1 MKIQITDLFSGL
13 VLFEHEAE
21 RNTVAL
27 TLVAA
32 VKARVNLTDAKLDG
46 ASLVGANLTDARLDG
61 ANLTDAN
68 LDGAN
73 LTDAKLVGAS
83 LVGANLDGASLVGA
97 KLVGANLVGANL
109 TDARLDGANL
119 TDAKLVCASLYG
131 ANLDGAS
138 LYGAN
143 LDGASLVG
151 AKLVG
156 ANLVGANLDGEIL
169 NKAPISLLNLHWPVL
184 ITSQYMRI
192 GCQRHTHKEWGA
204 FTDREIKSMAPGA
217 ISFWRKWKAPLLAL
231 CDINHEVLVATD
243 PVGTESEEE
252 KA

>member
-1 MKIQITDLFSGL
+1 MKIQIISRLSGA

-32 VKARVNLTDAKLDG
+32 VKARVNLTDARLDGANLYGARLLGAKLDG
-46 ASLVGANLTDARLDG
+46 ANLVGANLYGASLLGANLTDARLDG
-61 ANLTDAN
+61 ANLY
-68 LDGAN
+68 
-73 LTDAKLVGAS
+73 
-83 LVGANLDGASLVGA
+83 GA
-97 KLVGANLVGANL
+97 KLVGANLVGA
-109 TDARLDGANL
+109 
-119 TDAKLVCASLYG
+119 S
-131 ANLDGAS
+131 
-138 LYGAN
+138 
-143 LDGASLVG
+143 
-151 AKLVG
+151 
-156 ANLVGANLDGEIL
+156 LVGANLDGEIL

-204 FTDREIKSMAPGA
+204 FTNREIKSMAPGA

-243 PVGTESEEE
+243 PASKQSEEAE
-252 KA
+252 S

>member
-1 MKIQITDLFSGL
+1 MKIQIISRLSGA

-32 VKARVNLTDAKLDG
+32 VKARVNLTGARLLGAKLDG
-46 ASLVGANLTDARLDG
+46 ARLD
-61 ANLTDAN
+61 
-68 LDGAN
+68 
-73 LTDAKLVGAS
+73 
-83 LVGANLDGASLVGA
+83 GA

-109 TDARLDGANL
+109 YGARLVGA
-119 TDAKLVCASLYG
+119 K
-131 ANLDGAS
+131 
-138 LYGAN
+138 

-151 AKLVG
+151 AKLDGANLYGASLDGAKLDGASLVG
-156 ANLVGANLDGEIL
+156 ANLDGANLYGASLVGANLTDALLVGAKLDGASLVGANLDGEIL

-204 FTDREIKSMAPGA
+204 FTNREIKSMAPGA

-243 PVGTESEEE
+243 PASKQSEEAE
-252 KA
+252 S

>member
-32 VKARVNLTDAKLDG
+32 VKARASLVG

-61 ANLTDAN
+61 AKLI
-68 LDGAN
+68 GAN
-73 LTDAKLVGAS
+73 LVGANLYGASLVGASLDGAS
-83 LVGANLDGASLVGA
+83 LVGANLDCASLVA
-97 KLVGANLVGANL
+97 ANL
-109 TDARLDGANL
+109 TDAL
-119 TDAKLVCASLYG
+119 
-131 ANLDGAS
+131 
-138 LYGAN
+138 

-151 AKLVG
+151 A
-156 ANLVGANLDGEIL
+156 NLDGANLDGEIL

-204 FTDREIKSMAPGA
+204 FTNREIKSMAPGA

-243 PVGTESEEE
+243 PASKQSEEAE
-252 KA
+252 S

>member
-1 MKIQITDLFSGL
+1 MKIQIISRLSGA

-46 ASLVGANLTDARLDG
+46 ASLDGAKLDGAKLVGANLVG
-61 ANLTDAN
+61 ANLY
-68 LDGAN
+68 
-73 LTDAKLVGAS
+73 GAS

-97 KLVGANLVGANL
+97 NL
-109 TDARLDGANL
+109 TDARLDGA
-119 TDAKLVCASLYG
+119 K
-131 ANLDGAS
+131 LDGAR
-138 LYGAN
+138 
-143 LDGASLVG
+143 LVG
-151 AKLVG
+151 AKLDG
-156 ANLVGANLDGEIL
+156 AKLVGANLDGEIL

-243 PVGTESEEE
+243 PASKQSEEAE
-252 KA
+252 S

>member
-1 MKIQITDLFSGL
+1 MKIQITALFSGS

-32 VKARVNLTDAKLDG
+32 VKARASLVG

-61 ANLTDAN
+61 AKLI
-68 LDGAN
+68 GAN
-73 LTDAKLVGAS
+73 LVGANLYGAS

-97 KLVGANLVGANL
+97 NLDCASLVAANL
-109 TDARLDGANL
+109 TDAL
-119 TDAKLVCASLYG
+119 
-131 ANLDGAS
+131 
-138 LYGAN
+138 

-151 AKLVG
+151 A
-156 ANLVGANLDGEIL
+156 NLDGANLDGEIL

-243 PVGTESEEE
+243 PASKQSEEAE
-252 KA
+252 S

>member
-1 MKIQITDLFSGL
+1 MKIQITALFSGS

-32 VKARVNLTDAKLDG
+32 VKAG
-46 ASLVGANLTDARLDG
+46 
-61 ANLTDAN
+61 AN

-73 LTDAKLVGAS
+73 
-83 LVGANLDGASLVGA
+83 
-97 KLVGANLVGANL
+97 
-109 TDARLDGANL
+109 
-119 TDAKLVCASLYG
+119 
-131 ANLDGAS
+131 

-156 ANLVGANLDGEIL
+156 ANLVGAGLVGANLTDARLDAANLTDALLDGAKLDGASLVGANLDGEIL
-169 NKAPISLLNLHWPVL
+169 NKAPITLLNLHWPVM

-204 FTDREIKSMAPGA
+204 FTNIEIKSMAPGA

-243 PVGTESEEE
+243 PASKQSEEAE
-252 KA
+252 S

>member
-1 MKIQITDLFSGL
+1 MKIQIISRLSGA

-32 VKARVNLTDAKLDG
+32 VKARVNLTDARLDGASLVGANLYGASLVGANLDG

-61 ANLTDAN
+61 AK
-68 LDGAN
+68 LDGAR
-73 LTDAKLVGAS
+73 
-83 LVGANLDGASLVGA
+83 LVGA
-97 KLVGANLVGANL
+97 KL
-109 TDARLDGANL
+109 DGA
-119 TDAKLVCASLYG
+119 K
-131 ANLDGAS
+131 
-138 LYGAN
+138 
-143 LDGASLVG
+143 
-151 AKLVG
+151 
-156 ANLVGANLDGEIL
+156 LVGANLDGEIL

-243 PVGTESEEE
+243 PASKQSEEAE
-252 KA
+252 S

>member
-1 MKIQITDLFSGL
+1 MKIQIISRLSGA

-32 VKARVNLTDAKLDG
+32 VKARVNLTDARLDGASLVGANLYGASLVGANLDG

-61 ANLTDAN
+61 AK
-68 LDGAN
+68 LDGAR
-73 LTDAKLVGAS
+73 
-83 LVGANLDGASLVGA
+83 LVGA
-97 KLVGANLVGANL
+97 KL
-109 TDARLDGANL
+109 DGA
-119 TDAKLVCASLYG
+119 K
-131 ANLDGAS
+131 
-138 LYGAN
+138 
-143 LDGASLVG
+143 
-151 AKLVG
+151 
-156 ANLVGANLDGEIL
+156 LVGANLDGEIL

-204 FTDREIKSMAPGA
+204 FTNREIKSMAPGA

>member
-1 MKIQITDLFSGL
+1 MKIQIISRLSGA

-32 VKARVNLTDAKLDG
+32 VKARVNLTDARLDG
-46 ASLVGANLTDARLDG
+46 AKLIGANLVGANLY
-61 ANLTDAN
+61 
-68 LDGAN
+68 
-73 LTDAKLVGAS
+73 GAS

-97 KLVGANLVGANL
+97 NLDCASLVAANL
-109 TDARLDGANL
+109 TDAL
-119 TDAKLVCASLYG
+119 
-131 ANLDGAS
+131 
-138 LYGAN
+138 

-151 AKLVG
+151 A
-156 ANLVGANLDGEIL
+156 NLDGANLDGEIL

-204 FTDREIKSMAPGA
+204 FTNREIKSMAPGA
-217 ISFWRKWKAPLLAL
+217 ISFWRKWKAPLLAI
-231 CDINHEVLVATD
+231 CHANHEGPADAPLAEKVVA
-243 PVGTESEEE
+243 
-252 KA
+252 

>member
-1 MKIQITDLFSGL
+1 MKIQITALFSGS

-32 VKARVNLTDAKLDG
+32 VKAGANLDG
-46 ASLVGANLTDARLDG
+46 ANLARANLTDARLDG
-61 ANLTDAN
+61 AKLI
-68 LDGAN
+68 GAN
-73 LTDAKLVGAS
+73 LYGASLVGANLARAKLIGANLVGANLYGASLVGAS
-83 LVGANLDGASLVGA
+83 LVGANLDGASLDGA
-97 KLVGANLVGANL
+97 K
-109 TDARLDGANL
+109 
-119 TDAKLVCASLYG
+119 
-131 ANLDGAS
+131 LDGAS
-138 LYGAN
+138 
-143 LDGASLVG
+143 
-151 AKLVG
+151 
-156 ANLVGANLDGEIL
+156 LVGANLDGEIL

-204 FTDREIKSMAPGA
+204 FTNREIKSMAPGA

-243 PVGTESEEE
+243 PASKQSEEAE
-252 KA
+252 S